1 VGCGQADVELWE
13 KRLSLLSDTLDEW
26 VQCQRSWMYLETIFS
41 AEDIQRQL
49 PAEAAKFHTV
59 DKKVPCPEE
68 GMDVSGGV
76 VAP

>member
-1 VGCGQADVELWE
+1 MELWE